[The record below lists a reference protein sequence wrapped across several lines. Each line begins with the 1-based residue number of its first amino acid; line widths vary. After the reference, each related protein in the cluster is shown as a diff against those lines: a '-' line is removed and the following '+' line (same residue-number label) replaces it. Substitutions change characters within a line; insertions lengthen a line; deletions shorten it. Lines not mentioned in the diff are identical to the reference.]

1 MPFGNNQNQNN
12 HQPANNNRCG
22 GYALYAVLNDFFE
35 NDAKAPMVIY
45 NQIQKCQ
52 ADVPKELGDLIKAMS
67 GDSETNISLPS
78 SLVRCAQ
85 SYELAA
91 TIHYKRDWKIMNREP
106 EMMSSFI
113 NLENGRSGG
122 NTIKVEN
129 DHLFDVFNF
138 DIPYFLVLVNNDT
151 HWIAVKREPDRQ
163 HFTIYNPGDGNAET
177 VGTNEIQSHLTTH
190 YGAINLIITLQQ
202 QQQ

>member
-1 MPFGNNQNQNN
+1 MPFGNKKSQGSG
-12 HQPANNNRCG
+12 NNRCG

-67 GDSETNISLPS
+67 GNSGTNISLPS

-85 SYELAA
+85 LFSLEAIIY
-91 TIHYKRDWKIMNREP
+91 YKSDWEIMNCKP
-106 EMMSSFI
+106 GMMSSFI
-113 NLENGRSGG
+113 NSENGRSGG
-122 NTIKVEN
+122 NTIKVESEKE
-129 DHLFDVFNF
+129 LFDVFNS

-151 HWIAVKREPDRQ
+151 HWIAVKRESDNLN
-163 HFTIYNPGDGNAET
+163 FTIYNPGDGNAET
-177 VGTNEIQSHLTTH
+177 VGTNEIKDICQSN
-190 YGAINLIITLQQ
+190 NLIITLQ
-202 QQQ
+202 

>member
-1 MPFGNNQNQNN
+1 MPFGNKKSQGSG
-12 HQPANNNRCG
+12 NNRCG

-67 GDSETNISLPS
+67 GNSGTNISLPS

-85 SYELAA
+85 LFSLEAIIY
-91 TIHYKRDWKIMNREP
+91 YKRDWEIMNCGP
-106 EMMSSFI
+106 AIMSKFI
-113 NLENGRSGG
+113 ISEHERSGSNAKEVENG
-122 NTIKVEN
+122 
-129 DHLFDVFNF
+129 HLFGVFNF

-163 HFTIYNPGDGNAET
+163 HFTIYDPGVGNAET
-177 VGTNEIQSHLTTH
+177 VGTNEIQSHLTTY
-190 YGAINLIITLQQ
+190 YGAINLIITLQ
-202 QQQ
+202 